1 MPKGA
6 AAGRMLK
13 EAFHDLIDE
22 IRPLKVAASECRVGV
37 TTLHRYAS
45 LDSEDG
51 ECHAAIDVVAAMERV
66 AGNPV
71 VTRKLCELSNGMFM
85 PLPQIGARPA
95 DLLTLLAAQATES
108 GELTAAICVAVSDG
122 KVDTSEGAAIT
133 REIDHLIAVAAA
145 MRATVQSL
153 LRGDQ

>member
-1 MPKGA
+1 
-6 AAGRMLK
+6 MLK

-22 IRPLKVAASECRVGV
+22 IRPLKVAADNCRVGV

-45 LDSEDG
+45 LEREDA

-66 AGNPV
+66 SGNPI

-85 PLPQIGARPA
+85 PLPSISAQPG
-95 DLLTLLAAQATES
+95 DLLSLLAAQAKES
-108 GELTAAICVAVSDG
+108 GELTAAICSAVADG
-122 KVDTSEGAAIT
+122 KVDAGEGAAIT

-153 LRGDQ
+153 VRGDQ

>member
-22 IRPLKVAASECRVGV
+22 IRPLKVAADKCRVGV

-45 LDSEDG
+45 LEREDA
-51 ECHAAIDVVAAMERV
+51 ECHAAIDVVAALERV
-66 AGNPV
+66 TGEPI

-85 PLPQIGARPA
+85 PLPNIDAQPG
-95 DLLTLLAAQATES
+95 DLLALLAAKAKES
-108 GELTAAICVAVSDG
+108 GELTAAICAAVADG
-122 KVDTSEGAAIT
+122 KVDADEGATIT

-153 LRGDQ
+153 VKGDQ